1 MSSQMHQQHLRD
13 IYGKTQKERGGK
25 AGKEKE
31 GENERKDKAK
41 NECSKKGRKWMK
53 KRRLRMDIQEYG
65 KIGNDKKKEGR
76 KSEVRELLEQKEVYN

>member
-13 IYGKTQKERGGK
+13 IYGKTQEERGGK
-25 AGKEKE
+25 TWKEKE

-41 NECSKKGRKWMK
+41 NEWSKKSRKQMK

-65 KIGNDKKKEGR
+65 KMGNEKKEN
-76 KSEVRELLEQKEVYN
+76 REKMRLGN

>member
-13 IYGKTQKERGGK
+13 IYGKTQEEEGGK
-25 AGKEKE
+25 TWKEKE

-41 NECSKKGRKWMK
+41 NEWSKKGRKQMI

-65 KIGNDKKKEGR
+65 KIGNDKKKKGE
-76 KSEVRELLEQKEVYN
+76 KVR